1 MIERKPNP
9 TDAKTYYQLGND
21 YYEKS
26 DYEKAVENY
35 NMAIL
40 LNPVFS
46 EAYFNRALSYYQ
58 VKNFDKS
65 VADYTKSAELD
76 PQNPIIYNNRGDA
89 FYRKQDFQTAIKD
102 YDKAISLNPNYLKA
116 FYNRGLSYA
125 SIEEY
130 EKAVEDFTKVIS
142 IKDDFAEAYH
152 LRGLAYEYA
161 GNIGD
166 AVADYE
172 KALELNPDLTEAKT
186 HLEGARAKK
195 EQDGKGEGG
204 KGADIKML
212 QKPDMNFE
220 AVAGM
225 KKTKEE
231 IRESIVYPMM
241 NPDLARRYGKLG
253 GGGILMYGPP
263 GCGKCLTGD
272 GPVLLADGS
281 VKEIKDIYSEAVCKG
296 KKKLNSQETIIEQPG
311 LTVHSLNKDTLK
323 IEPKNVDFVYRQK
336 YKGKVYEITTHSG
349 RQITVT
355 PEHPFIAIENGA
367 KKVKA
372 SQIQEGAYIA
382 IPRSISNLSLR
393 NINKIVPEGFRLDE
407 DGMIQYIS
415 KKHPHTRA
423 IKPVYE
429 INGEIAR
436 FFGCMLSEGASIYG
450 TMFFSNSDQE
460 LIEDVSHVAG
470 SQFGIDPRI
479 KPDTSP
485 GVQKV
490 EIGSVTLMRFLEKM
504 HDFKLRGSRLAKVP
518 SSIMNAELHIVKQ
531 FLSAVFECEAT
542 VRKNVPEIEFGTSSK
557 EFANGIS
564 YLLLRFGIVA
574 RIKPKKIKG
583 NDHTYWRIYISSDSN
598 LKRFEEKIGF
608 ICSKKIDALRKWTRR
623 DIKENTN
630 TDIIPNIQELLRK
643 TREKL
648 GLNKKQFYRSKN
660 GYRYELGK
668 NLSRDYLSRIERG
681 LPENK
686 ATEKLRTLCE
696 SEVLWDEVVEVKV
709 REIDDYVYDL
719 TVEDN
724 HTFIAGFGG
733 LIVHN
738 TYIVKAA
745 AGECSAGFINAK
757 LSDLLDMYVGNT
769 EKNIHKVFELARKNS
784 PAILFFDEIDAIG
797 GRRDQQE
804 GAQYMKMAVNQML
817 YEMDGVEA
825 HNQNV
830 LVIAATNAPWD
841 VDPALRRSGRFSKA
855 LYISEPDYDSR
866 VAILKIHSKKR
877 PVAPLVPFRLL
888 GLATMGYASADLKAI
903 VEEAA
908 TFPWREAFFNIQK
921 KAEKYIAQGMSKEE
935 AEAKA
940 KKEIYQRPINVADF
954 VKAIMKKKSSLPP
967 WYGQAKKQIGKQEEV
982 TIIDG
987 KEHKKVTDSKM
998 GPAEKEVFK
1007 DLLSVINSK
1016 SQGWHKFLYGI
1027 ILRGISIFILQIY
1040 TLIMARKLVLT
1051 AK

>member
-26 DYEKAVENY
+26 DYEKAIENY

-89 FYRKQDFQTAIKD
+89 FYRKQDFQTAVKD

-130 EKAVEDFTKVIS
+130 EKAVEDFSKVIS

-166 AVADYE
+166 AITDYE
-172 KALELNPDLTEAKT
+172 KALELNPELTEAKT

-204 KGADIKML
+204 KNTDIKML
-212 QKPDMNFE
+212 QKPDMTFD

-263 GCGKCLTGD
+263 GCGK
-272 GPVLLADGS
+272 
-281 VKEIKDIYSEAVCKG
+281 
-296 KKKLNSQETIIEQPG
+296 
-311 LTVHSLNKDTLK
+311 
-323 IEPKNVDFVYRQK
+323 
-336 YKGKVYEITTHSG
+336 
-349 RQITVT
+349 
-355 PEHPFIAIENGA
+355 
-367 KKVKA
+367 
-372 SQIQEGAYIA
+372 
-382 IPRSISNLSLR
+382 
-393 NINKIVPEGFRLDE
+393 
-407 DGMIQYIS
+407 
-415 KKHPHTRA
+415 
-423 IKPVYE
+423 
-429 INGEIAR
+429 
-436 FFGCMLSEGASIYG
+436 
-450 TMFFSNSDQE
+450 
-460 LIEDVSHVAG
+460 
-470 SQFGIDPRI
+470 
-479 KPDTSP
+479 
-485 GVQKV
+485 
-490 EIGSVTLMRFLEKM
+490 
-504 HDFKLRGSRLAKVP
+504 
-518 SSIMNAELHIVKQ
+518 
-531 FLSAVFECEAT
+531 
-542 VRKNVPEIEFGTSSK
+542 
-557 EFANGIS
+557 
-564 YLLLRFGIVA
+564 
-574 RIKPKKIKG
+574 
-583 NDHTYWRIYISSDSN
+583 
-598 LKRFEEKIGF
+598 
-608 ICSKKIDALRKWTRR
+608 
-623 DIKENTN
+623 
-630 TDIIPNIQELLRK
+630 
-643 TREKL
+643 
-648 GLNKKQFYRSKN
+648 
-660 GYRYELGK
+660 
-668 NLSRDYLSRIERG
+668 
-681 LPENK
+681 
-686 ATEKLRTLCE
+686 
-696 SEVLWDEVVEVKV
+696 
-709 REIDDYVYDL
+709 
-719 TVEDN
+719 
-724 HTFIAGFGG
+724 
-733 LIVHN
+733 

-825 HNQNV
+825 HNENV

-866 VAILKIHSKKR
+866 VAILKIHAKKR
-877 PVAPLVPFRLL
+877 PVAALVPFRLL

-921 KAEKYIAQGMSKEE
+921 RAEKYIAQGMSKEE

-940 KKEIYQRPINVADF
+940 KKEIYQRPISVADF

-987 KEHKKVTDSKM
+987 KEHKKVMDSKM

-1007 DLLSVINSK
+1007 DLLTVINSK
-1016 SQGWHKFLYGI
+1016 SQGWHKFLYGVI
-1027 ILRGISIFILQIY
+1027 IRGFTIFILQVY
-1040 TLIMARKLVLT
+1040 TLIMARQIVFS